1 MTTTLNM
8 SALASS
14 PLPPA
19 RPELSELPFSHHG
32 ALDFAEL
39 EQTGLS
45 ASKVLDF
52 SVNSNPFG
60 PSPRAVEAFRAI
72 ALEQYPD
79 RACLALR
86 RKLAERHGTSIEH
99 LLVGNGA
106 AELIWLVSLAYLNPQ
121 RTALIVGPTFGEYER
136 AARLMGARVEI
147 WHAAPEDNFQVRVDA
162 VERAISACR
171 PQVVFWCNPNNPTGA
186 YVPDE
191 EIVACAARHS
201 ETLFVIDQ
209 AYRRFVFE
217 PANAA
222 AWDERQTCALPAN
235 LLALRSMTKD
245 YALAGLRLG
254 YALGHQA
261 VIDALARTQ
270 PPWSVNAAAQAAGCA
285 ALDDEEHI
293 SRSLRQL
300 AAAREDLIK
309 ALEQAK
315 LQVWPSATHFF
326 LVEVGDGARFR
337 RALLQAG
344 LQVRDC
350 ASFGLPS
357 CVRIATRRPHENAHL
372 LRAIRALSEWR

>member
-1 MTTTLNM
+1 MLTPV
-8 SALASS
+8 SS
-14 PLPPA
+14 TPPPA
-19 RPELSELPFSHHG
+19 RPELSDLPFSHHG

-45 ASKVLDF
+45 ASRVLDF

-60 PSPRAVEAFRAI
+60 PSPRVLEAFRTI
-72 ALEQYPD
+72 APEQYPD

-136 AARLMGARVEI
+136 AARLMGARVET
-147 WHAAPEDNFQVRVDA
+147 WRAAPEDHFQVQVDA

-186 YVPDE
+186 YVPDAQ
-191 EIVACAARHS
+191 IAACATRHS

-222 AWDERQTCALPAN
+222 GWDEHQTCNLPSN
-235 LLALRSMTKD
+235 VVALRSMTKD

-254 YALGHQA
+254 YALGHTR
-261 VIDALARTQ
+261 VIAALAQAQ

-285 ALDDEEHI
+285 ALDDEGHI

-300 AAAREDLIK
+300 AAARDDLIK
-309 ALEQAK
+309 ELRRAG
-315 LQVWPSATHFF
+315 LQVCPSVTHFF
-326 LVEVGDGARFR
+326 LVEVGDGAHFR

-357 CVRIATRRPHENAHL
+357 CVRIATRQPRENAQL
-372 LRAIRALSEWR
+372 IAAIQSLVRQP